1 MPHAEV
7 TLPGSTSSVPAARR
21 FVESIVTAWGH
32 PDLGWSAA
40 LVVSELAANAALHAR
55 TPFTISVDTG
65 EGGTLRLEVTD
76 GSRRLPQQ
84 RVYGADATTG
94 RGLRLVADIASSWGV
109 VERDGGKTV
118 WAVLDQSSITVTTT
132 EDLDEADVDDLLSA
146 YGDSPSSSGSTSAG
160 GRAHSARRHAPTGV
174 PLLTLEAGA

>member
-1 MPHAEV
+1 MPRAEV

-55 TPFTISVDTG
+55 TPFTVTVDSR
-65 EGGTLRLEVTD
+65 EDGTVRVEVSD

-84 RVYGADATTG
+84 RTYGDQATTG
-94 RGLRLVADIASSWGV
+94 RGLRLVEDIAASWGV
-109 VERDGGKTV
+109 IDRDGGKTV
-118 WAVLDQSSITVTTT
+118 WVVLDESSFATVTDDA
-132 EDLDEADVDDLLSA
+132 EDADLDELLLT
-146 YGDSPSSSGSTSAG
+146 YGDHPAPSGSATA
-160 GRAHSARRHAPTGV
+160 RALALQVA
-174 PLLTLEAGA
+174 A